1 MKAVRVR
8 QMRNVVYTGIVERL
22 LFTAIAVGVL
32 LAAYGGFRYLDLSN
46 QLAANPAAQIH
57 QEGSEVELESK
68 SEAHG
73 LMAADIE
80 RRRLVAEQRDM
91 MIAGGVGLALLGVGW
106 LGYDILR
113 GRRQKEVAAKVS
125 LQSDSSGSA

>member
-1 MKAVRVR
+1 
-8 QMRNVVYTGIVERL
+8 MRNFAYAGILDRL
-22 LFTAIAVGVL
+22 FFTAIIVGIL
-32 LAAYGGFRYLDLSN
+32 LAVYGGWRYVDLSN

-57 QEGSEVELESK
+57 QAGGEVELESK

-80 RRRLVAEQRDM
+80 RRRLVTEQRNM
-91 MIAGGVGLALLGVGW
+91 MIAGGVGLALLGLGW

-113 GRRQKEVAAKVS
+113 GRRRKQVNDSSAPQRDDSAAK
-125 LQSDSSGSA
+125 

>member
-1 MKAVRVR
+1 
-8 QMRNVVYTGIVERL
+8 MRNAVYTGLLERL
-22 LFTAIAVGVL
+22 LFTAIVVGIL
-32 LAAYGGFRYLDLSN
+32 LAAYGGLRYFDLSD

-57 QEGSEVELESK
+57 QEGGEVALESK

-80 RRRLVAEQRDM
+80 RRRLVAEQREM
-91 MIAGGVGLALLGVGW
+91 MIAGGVGLALLGLGW

-113 GRRQKEVAAKVS
+113 GRRRKHAEQTAAPQDVDRS
-125 LQSDSSGSA
+125 IA

>member
-1 MKAVRVR
+1 
-8 QMRNVVYTGIVERL
+8 MRNVIFTGILDRL
-22 LFTAIAVGVL
+22 LFTAIVVGVL
-32 LAAYGGFRYLDLSN
+32 LAAYGGLRYLDLSN

-57 QEGSEVELESK
+57 QAGGEVELESK

-80 RRRLVAEQRDM
+80 RRRLVTEQRNM
-91 MIAGGVGLALLGVGW
+91 MIAGGAGLALLGLGW

-113 GRRQKEVAAKVS
+113 GRRRKQVNDSSAPQRDDSAAK
-125 LQSDSSGSA
+125 

>member
-1 MKAVRVR
+1 
-8 QMRNVVYTGIVERL
+8 MRNIAYSGIPERL
-22 LFTAIAVGVL
+22 LFTAIVVGIL
-32 LAAYGGFRYLDLSN
+32 LAAYGGLRYLDISN

-57 QEGSEVELESK
+57 QEGSEVALESK

-91 MIAGGVGLALLGVGW
+91 MIAGGVGLALLGLGW
-106 LGYDILR
+106 LGYDIMR
-113 GRRQKEVAAKVS
+113 GRRRKPA
-125 LQSDSSGSA
+125 DSVENGANQ

>member
-1 MKAVRVR
+1 
-8 QMRNVVYTGIVERL
+8 MRNFAYAGILDRL
-22 LFTAIAVGVL
+22 FFTAIIVGIL
-32 LAAYGGFRYLDLSN
+32 LAVYGGWRYVDLSN

-57 QEGSEVELESK
+57 QAGGEVELESK

-80 RRRLVAEQRDM
+80 RRRLVTEQRNM
-91 MIAGGVGLALLGVGW
+91 MIAGGAGLALLGLGW

-113 GRRQKEVAAKVS
+113 GRRRNLASSAE
-125 LQSDSSGSA
+125 SD

>member
-1 MKAVRVR
+1 
-8 QMRNVVYTGIVERL
+8 MRNIVFTGILDRL
-22 LFTAIAVGVL
+22 LFTAIVVGIL
-32 LAAYGGFRYLDLSN
+32 LAAYGGLRYLDLSN

-57 QEGSEVELESK
+57 QEGGEVELESK

-80 RRRLVAEQRDM
+80 RRRLVAEQHNM
-91 MIAGGVGLALLGVGW
+91 MIAGGAGLALLGLGW

-113 GRRQKEVAAKVS
+113 GRRRKQRE
-125 LQSDSSGSA
+125 DSSAPQSHDSVAE

>member
-1 MKAVRVR
+1 
-8 QMRNVVYTGIVERL
+8 MRNAVYTGFLERL
-22 LFTAIAVGVL
+22 LFTAIVVGIL
-32 LAAYGGFRYLDLSN
+32 LAAYGGLRYLDISN

-57 QEGSEVELESK
+57 QEGGEVALESK

-91 MIAGGVGLALLGVGW
+91 MIAGGVGLALLGLGW

-113 GRRQKEVAAKVS
+113 GRRLKA
-125 LQSDSSGSA
+125 DSRESSAE

>member
-1 MKAVRVR
+1 
-8 QMRNVVYTGIVERL
+8 MRYSAYTGILDRL

-32 LAAYGGFRYLDLSN
+32 LAAYGGLRYLDLSN
-46 QLAANPAAQIH
+46 QLSANPAAQIH
-57 QEGSEVELESK
+57 QAGGEVEVESK

-91 MIAGGVGLALLGVGW
+91 MVAGGVGLALLGLGW

-113 GRRQKEVAAKVS
+113 GRRKQTYAEEGDPSTAV
-125 LQSDSSGSA
+125 

>member
-1 MKAVRVR
+1 MNAVRVR
-8 QMRNVVYTGIVERL
+8 QMRNIAYTGILDRL
-22 LFTAIAVGVL
+22 LFTAIVVGLL
-32 LAAYGGFRYLDLSN
+32 LATYGGWRFFDLSN

-57 QEGSEVELESK
+57 QAGGEVEVESK

-80 RRRLVAEQRDM
+80 RRRLVAEQREM
-91 MIAGGVGLALLGVGW
+91 MVAGGLGLALLGLGW

-113 GRRQKEVAAKVS
+113 GRRRKQAESSAE
-125 LQSDSSGSA
+125 SD